1 MNIDYQIIL
10 PRCNDLAEITDYLVR
25 VDEQFK
31 PPLHTRVNIE
41 NYAKKVFEFAHFFM
55 ARDRIN
61 GKLIGFA
68 AAYLNKKPEFS
79 FATFLSVLPEYQG
92 EDFVGINLIN
102 ELLKYAKEYG
112 GAGVQLAIRESD
124 KLLFKFYKRKVFVI
138 VKENFYP
145 NSTEKEFH
153 LQLIY

>member
-1 MNIDYQIIL
+1 
-10 PRCNDLAEITDYLVR
+10 
-25 VDEQFK
+25 
-31 PPLHTRVNIE
+31 
-41 NYAKKVFEFAHFFM
+41 M

-68 AAYLNKKPEFS
+68 AAYLNKKLEFS

-92 EDFVGINLIN
+92 EDFVGINLIE

-112 GAGVQLAIRESD
+112 GGQLAIRESD
-124 KLLFKFYKRKVFVI
+124 KLLFKFYKRKGFVV